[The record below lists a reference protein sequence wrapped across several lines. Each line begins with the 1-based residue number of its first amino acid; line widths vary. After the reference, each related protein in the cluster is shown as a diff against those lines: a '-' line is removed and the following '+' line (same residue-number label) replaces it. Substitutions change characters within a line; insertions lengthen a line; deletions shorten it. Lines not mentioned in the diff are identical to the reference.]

1 MIICVL
7 IYYNYIYKY
16 MNMGKDRS
24 LIDFIENG
32 SLGIPGA
39 DTPIVDVVTID
50 MDAIDNEAD
59 VESREFVKALRSAY
73 YDDEFIRENPSFK
86 KQLDS
91 EIESMR
97 ILIKMRKADETAHD
111 ALIHAIEQNSSNASL
126 YRSLSDMQKTILSIT
141 EKIDTCKTNLITLLK
156 NYQLEINFK
165 EDNYTNNDSEDTP
178 SDTYRGT
185 KEFIES
191 MKSDMELNDMESSPE
206 ESTEE

>member
-1 MIICVL
+1 
-7 IYYNYIYKY
+7 
-16 MNMGKDRS
+16 MGKDRS

-59 VESREFVKALRSAY
+59 VESREFVKALRSVY
-73 YDDEFIRENPSFK
+73 YDDEFIRENPSIK

-178 SDTYRGT
+178 GDTYRGT

>member
-1 MIICVL
+1 
-7 IYYNYIYKY
+7 

-50 MDAIDNEAD
+50 MDTIDNEAD

-141 EKIDTCKTNLITLLK
+141 EKIDTCKTNLISLLK

-165 EDNYTNNDSEDTP
+165 EDSYSGDNVQDAVADN
-178 SDTYRGT
+178 TYRGT

-191 MKSDMELNDMESSPE
+191 MKNDMEKEPDE
-206 ESTEE
+206 ATDESD

>member
-1 MIICVL
+1 
-7 IYYNYIYKY
+7 
-16 MNMGKDRS
+16 MGKDRS

-141 EKIDTCKTNLITLLK
+141 EKIDTCKTNLIALLK

-165 EDNYTNNDSEDTP
+165 EDNYRNNDSEDTP

>member
-1 MIICVL
+1 
-7 IYYNYIYKY
+7 
-16 MNMGKDRS
+16 MNLGKDRL
-24 LIDFIENG
+24 LIDFIENR
-32 SLGIPGA
+32 SLGITGE
-39 DTPIVDVVTID
+39 DTHIVDVFTID
-50 MDAIDNEAD
+50 MDALDNKAHL
-59 VESREFVKALRSAY
+59 ESKEFVKALRSAY
-73 YDDEFIRENPSFK
+73 YDDELIRENPSFK

-97 ILIKMRKADETAHD
+97 ILIKMRMADETGHD
-111 ALIHAIEQNSSNASL
+111 VLIHAIEQNCSKAARC
-126 YRSLSDMQKTILSIT
+126 RSLSDMRTTILSIT
-141 EKIDTCKTNLITLLK
+141 EKIDTCKTNLIALLK

>member
-1 MIICVL
+1 
-7 IYYNYIYKY
+7 
-16 MNMGKDRS
+16 MGKDRS

-50 MDAIDNEAD
+50 MDTIDNEAD

-141 EKIDTCKTNLITLLK
+141 EKIDTCKTNLISLLK

-165 EDNYTNNDSEDTP
+165 EDSYSGDNVQDAVADN
-178 SDTYRGT
+178 TYRGT

-191 MKSDMELNDMESSPE
+191 MKNDMEKEPDE
-206 ESTEE
+206 ATDESD

>member
-1 MIICVL
+1 
-7 IYYNYIYKY
+7 

-50 MDAIDNEAD
+50 MDTIDNEAD

-141 EKIDTCKTNLITLLK
+141 EKIDTCKTNLISLLK

-165 EDNYTNNDSEDTP
+165 EDSYSGDNTQDAVADN
-178 SDTYRGT
+178 TYRGT

-191 MKSDMELNDMESSPE
+191 MKNDMEKDSDE
-206 ESTEE
+206 TTDESD